1 MKKSYTSCII
11 GSLVT
16 GAVLLVGS
24 QAFGAH
30 SEPIRL
36 LQADGSPVTV
46 NAAAASDKMAYSA
59 KATCGACHDYDAI
72 ERHSFHAQLGAN
84 EHKGWN
90 PWKQGNMNSVASKG
104 KPWVQSTG
112 HVGKW

>member
-1 MKKSYTSCII
+1 MKKRYKS
-11 GSLVT
+11 GLLVSAIT
-16 GAVLLVGS
+16 ATALMVGS
-24 QAFGAH
+24 QAFANHGSNIVLRDA
-30 SEPIRL
+30 SGTPIP
-36 LQADGSPVTV
+36 DT
-46 NAAAASDKMAYSA
+46 SDVAYSA
-59 KATCGACHDYDAI
+59 KETCGQCHDYDAI

-90 PWKQGNMNSVASKG
+90 PWVYGNMNSIASKG

>member
-1 MKKSYTSCII
+1 MKKNYKSCIV

-16 GAVLLVGS
+16 TAALLIGS
-24 QAFGAH
+24 SAFALH
-30 SEPIRL
+30 TEPIPL
-36 LQADGSPVTV
+36 LDAAGNPVTV
-46 NAAAASDKMAYSA
+46 LGAADKVAYSA
-59 KATCGACHDYDAI
+59 KATCGACHDYNKI

-90 PWKQGNMNSVASKG
+90 PWKYGNMNSIASKG

>member
-1 MKKSYTSCII
+1 MKKNYKSCIVGTLVTTAALLI
-11 GSLVT
+11 GSSAF
-16 GAVLLVGS
+16 AVHGPIPLLDAAGN
-24 QAFGAH
+24 
-30 SEPIRL
+30 
-36 LQADGSPVTV
+36 PVTV
-46 NAAAASDKMAYSA
+46 GDLGTNSKTAYSA
-59 KATCGACHDYDAI
+59 NKTCGACHDYNAI

-90 PWKQGNMNSVASKG
+90 PWKNGNMNSVASKS

>member
-1 MKKSYTSCII
+1 MKKNYKSCIAATFVATAALFA
-11 GSLVT
+11 GSSAFAAHT
-16 GAVLLVGS
+16 QPIPLLDAAG
-24 QAFGAH
+24 
-30 SEPIRL
+30 
-36 LQADGSPVTV
+36 
-46 NAAAASDKMAYSA
+46 NAITYGLGTRDDVAYSA
-59 KATCGACHDYDAI
+59 KQTCGRCHDYNKI

-90 PWKQGNMNSVASKG
+90 PWKYGNMNSVASKG

>member
-1 MKKSYTSCII
+1 MKKNYKSCIV

-16 GAVLLVGS
+16 TAALLIGS
-24 QAFGAH
+24 SAFALH
-30 SEPIRL
+30 TEPIPL
-36 LQADGSPVTV
+36 LDAAGNPVTV
-46 NAAAASDKMAYSA
+46 GGAADKVAYSA
-59 KATCGACHDYDAI
+59 KATCGACHDYNKI

-90 PWKQGNMNSVASKG
+90 PWKYGNMNSIASKG
-104 KPWVQSTG
+104 KPWVQATG

>member
-1 MKKSYTSCII
+1 MKKNYKSCIV

-16 GAVLLVGS
+16 TAALLIGS
-24 QAFGAH
+24 SAFALH
-30 SEPIRL
+30 TDPIL
-36 LQADGSPVTV
+36 LKDAAGNPVTIGG
-46 NAAAASDKMAYSA
+46 AADKVAYSA
-59 KATCGACHDYDAI
+59 KVTCGTCHEYNKI

-90 PWKQGNMNSVASKG
+90 PWKFGNMNSIASKG

>member
-1 MKKSYTSCII
+1 MKKNYKSCIV

-16 GAVLLVGS
+16 TAALLIGS
-24 QAFGAH
+24 SAFALH
-30 SEPIRL
+30 SQPIPL
-36 LQADGSPVTV
+36 LDAAGSPVTV
-46 NAAAASDKMAYSA
+46 GGAADKVAYSA
-59 KATCGACHDYDAI
+59 KTTCGACHDYNKI

-90 PWKQGNMNSVASKG
+90 PWKNGNMNSIASKG